1 MCLHIFSQRVGV
13 TATLPDEVPYDLY
26 GGSTGPQE
34 WVYGGIRIYNNGKKC
49 SPKLPDID
57 NLNTNQTIGLLISS
71 DTKLHVYL
79 DGHHLTTVSGLPVDS
94 HLWGAVDVYCRCTKI
109 KSELLSGELDGVCMY
124 LYFIVCTQ
132 YKHKYWD
139 M

>member
-1 MCLHIFSQRVGV
+1 M
-13 TATLPDEVPYDLY
+13 TATLPDKVPSDLD
-26 GGSTGPQE
+26 GEITGPQD
-34 WVYGGIRIYNNGKKC
+34 WVYGGKWIWNNRKTC
-49 SPKLPDID
+49 FPELPYIG

-79 DGHHLTTVSGLPVDS
+79 DGHRITTVSGLPVYS
-94 HLWGAVDVYCRCTKI
+94 HLWGAVDVFGRCTKI

-132 YKHKYWD
+132 YKHKYYCPFALTFPVLKLR
-139 M
+139 

>member
-1 MCLHIFSQRVGV
+1 M
-13 TATLPDEVPYDLY
+13 TATLPDEVPSFLY
-26 GGSTGPQE
+26 GEITGPQD
-34 WVYGGIRIYNNGKKC
+34 WHYGRIWIWNNGKRC
-49 SPKLPDID
+49 SPELPDID

-71 DTKLHVYL
+71 DTKLHIYL
-79 DGHHLTTVSGLPVDS
+79 DGHHITTVSGLPVDS
-94 HLWGAVDVYCRCTKI
+94 HLWGAVDVCGYCTKI